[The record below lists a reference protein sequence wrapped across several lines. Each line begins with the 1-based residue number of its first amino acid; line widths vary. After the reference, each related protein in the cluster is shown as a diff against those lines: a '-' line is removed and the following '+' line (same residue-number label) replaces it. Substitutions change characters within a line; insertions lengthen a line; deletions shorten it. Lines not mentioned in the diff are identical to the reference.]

1 MKFSKKQML
10 FSVAAVGIGALVL
23 DQSKVLDRETEEPAA
38 SHVSRTIVETPKETQ
53 AQFADSTVVEFTP
66 SEDIQLRLQ
75 AVYAA
80 LSDIEGEYSAYL
92 EQGRAE
98 AAVSLDQAQA
108 GEMLARVEALNN
120 ELNGVN
126 TQLLEAFVEFVDAYA
141 EDGFVL
147 VDFYDEGCG
156 NCQELDQNLAAG
168 VALSAHSDLRVIKAE
183 TVKYDAL
190 GVFKRTGSYPELQLL
205 RVSDF
210 QLMGVSQGAVS
221 PQEMADFID
230 KAAVGGYLDADP
242 AHDGAAAPG
251 F

>member
-1 MKFSKKQML
+1 M
-10 FSVAAVGIGALVL
+10 
-23 DQSKVLDRETEEPAA
+23 
-38 SHVSRTIVETPKETQ
+38 
-53 AQFADSTVVEFTP
+53 
-66 SEDIQLRLQ
+66 Q

-108 GEMLARVEALNN
+108 AEMLANVEALNN

-126 TQLLEAFVEFVDAYA
+126 TQLLEAFVEFVDAHA

-168 VALSAHSDLRVIKAE
+168 VALSSYSDLRVIKAE